1 VLTLNLL
8 LTAALLAADPFSARP
23 LDGDAVSGEVTALN
37 GKQLVLKTEKG
48 PVTLDIAKLAMISG
62 HPVGDDAAGK
72 FGVTV
77 ELGDGSVLLGA
88 GFTSNDG
95 VSSIAGVSEQKISTS
110 QLRSVYFA
118 TAEPPTPKLAKQWAE
133 ITASKAAGDLLV
145 VRKND
150 SFDYLE
156 GIIKGVDAENCQFEI
171 DGEVIPVKRAK
182 VAGLVYARH
191 GDEPAEPAAKLATTS
206 GARMNLRSFELI
218 DGELKGTLA
227 GGTEFEVPLD
237 QVARLDFST
246 GKIAY
251 LSDLDPEEA
260 VFTPLVGFS
269 APPQGL
275 LGYFNYRRDVG
286 FDQSPLRLDGKEF
299 RKGLSLA
306 SRTSL
311 AYKLPGKFRVFR
323 ATVGI
328 DDSTRETGNVHL
340 EISGDGKVLWQGE
353 VRGDEPSQQLEL
365 EIGGVKR
372 LLILADYGAGLDVG
386 DRLDL
391 GEAQISK

>member
-1 VLTLNLL
+1 M
-8 LTAALLAADPFSARP
+8 TAALLIAEPFSARP
-23 LDGDAVSGEVTALN
+23 LDGDAVGGDITALN

-62 HPVGDDAAGK
+62 RPLDDDAAGK
-72 FGVTV
+72 QEAIV
-77 ELGDGSVLLGA
+77 ELGDGSVLLG
-88 GFTSNDG
+88 GEFTSKDG
-95 VSSIAGVSEQKISTS
+95 VALITGSGEQQIPASK
-110 QLRSVYFA
+110 LRSVRFA
-118 TAEPPTPKLAKQWAE
+118 TGEPLAPKLAKQWAE

-150 SFDYLE
+150 AFDYLE
-156 GIIKGVDAENCQFEI
+156 GIIKDVDAENCQFEI

-191 GDEPAEPAAKLATTS
+191 GGDEPAEAAAKLTMTY
-206 GARMNLRSFELI
+206 GARMNLRAFELV
-218 DGELKGTLA
+218 DGNLKGTMV
-227 GGTEFEVPLD
+227 GGTEFEVPLE
-237 QVARLDFST
+237 QLARLDFST

-251 LSDLDPEEA
+251 LSDLEPEEA

-269 APPQGL
+269 TPPQGL

-286 FDQSPLRLDGKEF
+286 FDQTPLKLDGKEF

-323 ATVGI
+323 ASVGI

-340 EISGDGKVLWQGE
+340 EISGDGKILWQGE
-353 VRGDEPSQQLEL
+353 VRGDEPAQQLEL

-372 LLILADYGAGLDVG
+372 LTFLADYGAGLDVG